1 MLFKFPTAVFKYML
15 ACLILLAGSFSAKA
29 SDAYVLNS
37 YTVEDGLS
45 HNTVWC
51 ALQDSYGFI
60 WFGTSNGLNC
70 FDGRNN

>member
-37 YTVEDGLS
+37 YE
-45 HNTVWC
+45 VWGMMRFRKSKQI
-51 ALQDSYGFI
+51 LDI
-60 WFGTSNGLNC
+60 
-70 FDGRNN
+70 